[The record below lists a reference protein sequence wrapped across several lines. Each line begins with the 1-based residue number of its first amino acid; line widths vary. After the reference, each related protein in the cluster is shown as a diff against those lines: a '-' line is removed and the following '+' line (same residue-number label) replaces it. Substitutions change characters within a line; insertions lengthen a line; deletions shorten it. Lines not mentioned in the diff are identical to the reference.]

1 MMRYILIPRTLV
13 EDTKISPAAFRLYCL
28 LVAEAGESGEV
39 QISQSDLAEKLKCS
53 RTHVNNLLKEL
64 RDAGIVGVDPLP
76 GCACQ
81 YRLLG
86 PRNERSEVT
95 APTSVDVPTHSSFGR
110 NDKPTTPQLMKLQ
123 LMKLAELLRDTI
135 REIAPS
141 AGVPQDERGLMVWA
155 EELRRMIILD
165 GRPLGEVE
173 MVIRELVDEPF
184 YRMKVRDPRSL
195 RQYYKDIKEALE
207 ERIYAITYSPC
218 DDDTLLEAWEFR

>member
-1 MMRYILIPRTLV
+1 MISYILIPRTLV
-13 EDTKISPAAFRLYCL
+13 EDSKISPLAFRLYCL
-28 LVAEAGESGEV
+28 LAAEAGESGEV

-53 RTHVNNLLKEL
+53 RIHVNNLLKEL

-81 YRLLG
+81 YRLLE
-86 PRNERSEVT
+86 PRNERGEVT

-110 NDKPTTPQLMKLQ
+110 NDKPTTPQLLR
-123 LMKLAELLRDTI
+123 LAELLRDTI
-135 REIAPS
+135 RGIAPS
-141 AGVPQDERGLMVWA
+141 AAVPQDERGLMVWA

>member
-1 MMRYILIPRTLV
+1 
-13 EDTKISPAAFRLYCL
+13 
-28 LVAEAGESGEV
+28 
-39 QISQSDLAEKLKCS
+39 
-53 RTHVNNLLKEL
+53 
-64 RDAGIVGVDPLP
+64 
-76 GCACQ
+76 
-81 YRLLG
+81 
-86 PRNERSEVT
+86 
-95 APTSVDVPTHSSFGR
+95 
-110 NDKPTTPQLMKLQ
+110 
-123 LMKLAELLRDTI
+123 
-135 REIAPS
+135 
-141 AGVPQDERGLMVWA
+141 MVWA

>member
-76 GCACQ
+76 GCACR
-81 YRLLG
+81 YRLLE
-86 PRNERSEVT
+86 PRNEVT

-110 NDKPTTPQLMKLQ
+110 NDKPTTPQLMKL
-123 LMKLAELLRDTI
+123 AELLRDTI
-135 REIAPS
+135 REISPS
-141 AGVPQDERGLMVWA
+141 ATVPQDEMGLMFWA
-155 EELRRMIILD
+155 EELRRMIVID

-184 YRMKVRDPRSL
+184 YGMKVRNPRGL
-195 RQYYKDIKEALE
+195 RQYYNNIKEALE
-207 ERIYAITYSPC
+207 QRISLITYSPC
-218 DDDTLLEAWEFR
+218 EDDTLLEVWEFR